1 MKKGLLVLAVLAL
14 AASAW
19 AINPTV
25 GGMVTVESKPEQGTS
40 FIPTDTLK
48 YHSFHSDHTGYY
60 INPPRIYAATRFTP
74 PYTGTIDSVYVFEMV
89 SRAMTTPVCTLFFYK
104 DTTTTQ
110 QQPGTALAAYT
121 WSFTSGQ
128 RGLYGLKLRL
138 TSSPYAIGSGT
149 DFWAGTMGLV
159 GSAPTDT
166 MWTCMDT
173 THSWKNNSTYR
184 EFYNFY
190 RDTLDYWTLDSLGG
204 LPYNWGLS
212 LFANQGSGVELLT
225 PGGPVSLPPRV
236 WASPNPFRGTGE
248 IAFDLPKATR
258 VELAIHDLSGRLVRT
273 LVSGDVSQGR
283 HAVRWDGKDALGHPA
298 ASGVYFVTMRAGSLS
313 ATRSLVV
320 VR

>member
-1 MKKGLLVLAVLAL
+1 MRKGLLVLVVLAL

-19 AINPTV
+19 AINPTI
-25 GGMVTVESKPEQGTS
+25 GGMVTVESKPEQGAS

-48 YHSFHSDHTGYY
+48 YHTIHSQGRLYY
-60 INPPRIYAATRFTP
+60 IDPPQLYAATRFTP
-74 PYTGTIDSVYVFEMV
+74 PYTGTIDSVYAFAMV

-110 QQPGTALAAYT
+110 RQPGRALAAYT
-121 WSFTSGQ
+121 FSFVSGA
-128 RGLYGLKLRL
+128 RSAYGLKLRF
-138 TSSPYAIGSGT
+138 GSTPFSIANGV
-149 DFWAGTMGLV
+149 DFWSGTMGLV

-173 THSWKNNSTYR
+173 SQTTVGDRQFLSDDGRTTWYR
-184 EFYNFY
+184 C
-190 RDTLDYWTLDSLGG
+190 DASGI
-204 LPYNWGLS
+204 PYDWGLS
-212 LFANQGSGVELLT
+212 LFANLGSGVELLT

-283 HAVRWDGKDALGHPA
+283 HAVRWDGKDALGHSA
-298 ASGVYFVTMRAGSLS
+298 ASGVYLVTLRAGSLS

>member
-1 MKKGLLVLAVLAL
+1 MKKGLLVLAMLAL

-25 GGMVTVESKPEQGTS
+25 GGMVTVQSKPEQGAS

-48 YHSFHSDHTGYY
+48 YHTMHRDRTGYY
-60 INPPRIYAATRFTP
+60 INPPQLYAATRFTS
-74 PYTGTIDSVYVFEMV
+74 PYTGTIDSVYVYEMV

-110 QQPGTALAAYT
+110 RQPGRILAGYT

-128 RGLYGLKLRL
+128 RGLYGVKLRL
-138 TSSPYAIGSGT
+138 GSSPFPIVSGE
-149 DFWAGTMGLV
+149 DFWSGVMGLV

-166 MWTCMDT
+166 MWTSMDT
-173 THSWKNNSTYR
+173 TTTTVGDRQFLSDDGGTTWYR
-184 EFYNFY
+184 CDASGIPF
-190 RDTLDYWTLDSLGG
+190 D
-204 LPYNWGLS
+204 WGLS

-283 HAVRWDGKDALGHPA
+283 HAVRWDGKDALGHSA
-298 ASGVYFVTMRAGSLS
+298 ASGVYLVTMRAGSLS